1 MNKRTKYMVHA
12 AIIAALY
19 IVLTI
24 ISNAAGLASGVI
36 QVRISEALTI
46 LPAFT
51 PAAIPGLFI
60 GCLISNILAG
70 GIFWDVIF
78 GSLASLIG
86 VIGCR
91 ALRKFPYLALVP
103 YALANMVIIPFVVN
117 LVYSAPEALPLI
129 FLTVGIGEI
138 ISVFGFGI
146 PLYLVLKKHKN
157 VIFK

>member
-1 MNKRTKYMVHA
+1 M
-12 AIIAALY
+12 
-19 IVLTI
+19 
-24 ISNAAGLASGVI
+24 
-36 QVRISEALTI
+36 
-46 LPAFT
+46 
-51 PAAIPGLFI
+51 FI
-60 GCLISNILAG
+60 GCLISNLLG
-70 GIFWDVIF
+70 GAVVMDIVF

-86 VIGCR
+86 MIGVI
-91 ALRKFPYLALVP
+91 ALKKFPYLAPAP
-103 YALANMVIIPFVVN
+103 YALANMIVIPFVVK